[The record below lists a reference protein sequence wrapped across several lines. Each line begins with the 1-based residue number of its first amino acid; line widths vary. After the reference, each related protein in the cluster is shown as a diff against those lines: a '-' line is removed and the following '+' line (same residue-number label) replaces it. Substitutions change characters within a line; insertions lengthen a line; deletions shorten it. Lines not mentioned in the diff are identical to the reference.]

1 MKALIINLDRETQRL
16 AFQTKQLTS
25 LGLEYDRIPA
35 VVIQDK
41 HDNDYQKY
49 YKSWQ
54 RPLSIS
60 EVSCFFSHK
69 KAWEVIVSENQPM
82 LILEDDAWLANN
94 LPCILKELIT
104 LKNIDYVTLEV
115 TGANR
120 KKLVAKE
127 ATASFCDVNLLRLFQ
142 GRSGAGGYILWPSGA
157 KLLIEQFNEGQI
169 GLSDKF
175 INSCYSLRAY
185 QIEPATV
192 IQLDQCQFYGIT
204 PPLEVKTT
212 IVNKSEFSVPLLD
225 HIRFRLRRII
235 GEIKIGVNF
244 LKNRNHSIKR
254 HISLTDYFKNS

>member
-1 MKALIINLDRETQRL
+1 MKALVINLNRETQRL

-25 LGLEYDRIPA
+25 LGLEFERIPA

-69 KAWEVIVSENQPM
+69 KAWEVIITENQPM
-82 LILEDDAWLANN
+82 LILEDDAWLADN

-104 LKNIDYVTLEV
+104 LKNIDYVTLEI
-115 TGANR
+115 TGAKR
-120 KKLVAKE
+120 KKLVAKK
-127 ATASFCDVNLLRLFQ
+127 ATSSFCAVDLLRLFQ

-157 KLLIEQFNEGQI
+157 QQLIKQVNKGKI
-169 GLSDKF
+169 GLADKF

-185 QIEPATV
+185 QIEPAVV
-192 IQLDQCQFYGIT
+192 IQLDQCQFYGIN

-212 IVNKSEFSVPLLD
+212 IVNKSKFSGSALD
-225 HIRFRLRRII
+225 RMLFRLRRII
-235 GEIKIGVNF
+235 GEIKIGINF

-254 HISLTDYFKNS
+254 HISLADFFKNS